1 MHRREYG
8 VKKVCNSVERIL
20 LVPVSLLLVY
30 LTTTFCSRSFD
41 SPLYYTLLNSG
52 TLQERW
58 YAIGTIVQVSI
69 KDLDITLIREQARIK
84 KSPSTA

>member
-1 MHRREYG
+1 M
-8 VKKVCNSVERIL
+8 CNSVERIL

-41 SPLYYTLLNSG
+41 GPLYHTLLNSG

-58 YAIGTIVQVSI
+58 YATGTIVQVSI
-69 KDLDITLIREQARIK
+69 KDLNITLIRE
-84 KSPSTA
+84 